1 MFPKYRYMDDWRLEA
16 VARIQMFHSKS
27 QAEFYVKN
35 SNNTDTLQSNPYL
48 IILW

>member
-27 QAEFYVKN
+27 QAEFYVKIRI
-35 SNNTDTLQSNPYL
+35 TL
-48 IILW
+48 ILCSQIRI